1 VDVGAALVA
10 DEQALEVVQPGE
22 AALDHS
28 AEAAE
33 PETVLALAPG
43 DLGGGCRAREGG
55 GGTCRGRSLGRR
67 SATRGRRGR
76 RPIRAHP
83 ARRRGGDQL
92 RDVVPVA
99 ARERPSEREA
109 GRLDEEM
116 VLQRFL
122 ALSTELGPVSQP
134 LLRLHV
140 AGVDDCPRSLDRR
153 RCPQP
158 LEQKRVQ
165 PLPHP
170 RPLPLV

>member
-33 PETVLALAPG
+33 PGTVLALAPG
-43 DLGGGCRAREGG
+43 DLGGGRA
-55 GGTCRGRSLGRR
+55 
-67 SATRGRRGR
+67 
-76 RPIRAHP
+76 IRAHP

-134 LLRLHV
+134 LFRLHV

>member
-1 VDVGAALVA
+1 LCSQAKLRSITQRKRPSPKPCSLWRRAISGADAALA
-10 DEQALEVVQPGE
+10 KE
-22 AALDHS
+22 AAVLVVVVAS
-28 AEAAE
+28 AGGQ
-33 PETVLALAPG
+33 P
-43 DLGGGCRAREGG
+43 LGGGGG
-55 GGTCRGRSLGRR
+55 GG
-67 SATRGRRGR
+67 
-76 RPIRAHP
+76 RPIRAHL

-109 GRLDEEM
+109 GRVDEEM

-134 LLRLHV
+134 LFRLHV

>member
-1 VDVGAALVA
+1 
-10 DEQALEVVQPGE
+10 
-22 AALDHS
+22 
-28 AEAAE
+28 
-33 PETVLALAPG
+33 VLALAPG
-43 DLGGGCRAREGG
+43 DLGGGRA
-55 GGTCRGRSLGRR
+55 
-67 SATRGRRGR
+67 
-76 RPIRAHP
+76 IRAHP

-116 VLQRFL
+116 VLQRFWLYQPSSARL
-122 ALSTELGPVSQP
+122 AAPF
-134 LLRLHV
+134 RLHV